1 MEKKL
6 RIQLFNDDG
15 NLINDR
21 LLSQDTEMYSGPKE
35 SHEGPI
41 RIEFTLENKDD
52 IEKAKTYLDK
62 LIGNLPLN
70 ALKKKKKIEKVFNTD
85 DREKVLEEVLKV
97 GKEFGQDKMIEQL
110 RKMGFNFMMSDFLKT
125 FDFPS
130 LEIKERH
137 YEKYE
142 WMLHCIKRA
151 KNPKSDKYDPMLI
164 FGISIASGRLNK
176 IVVYLNGE
184 FNSYHTIEVPD
195 KTNLDFK
202 KTNMIKFPHYMIE
215 EEREKFRYELRQY
228 QDNPEKPFSKFFNR
242 WVNSVSNLPELNQLK
257 TGKD

>member
-6 RIQLFNDDG
+6 RIQLFNEDG

-35 SHEGPI
+35 NHEGPM

-62 LIGNLPLN
+62 LVGNLPLN
-70 ALKKKKKIEKVFNTD
+70 SSKKKGKIKKVFNVDT
-85 DREKVLEEVLKV
+85 REKVLEEALRI
-97 GKEFGQDKMIEQL
+97 GEESNQDSMIEYL
-110 RKMGFNFMMSDFLKT
+110 RDMSFNFMMSDFIKT
-125 FDFPS
+125 FDFPM
-130 LEIKERH
+130 LKIKERH
-137 YEKYE
+137 FEKYQ
-142 WMLHCIKRA
+142 WMVHCIKKA

-164 FGISIASGRLNK
+164 FGISMANERSDK

-184 FNSYHTIEVPD
+184 FNGYHTIKVPD
-195 KTNLDFK
+195 KNRLDFK

-228 QDNPEKPFSKFFNR
+228 QDNPDKPLSKFFNR
-242 WVNSVSNLPELNQLK
+242 WVGSVSNLPELNQLK
-257 TGKD
+257 GD